1 VAIQIYGV
9 VLRLHKIKIDVKLA
23 KHIPELDSLRAV
35 AILAVLVEHSLVYSG
50 VEPLARIAAHGW
62 MGVDLFFVLSG
73 FLITGILLDSNG
85 LPHYFR
91 NFYLR
96 RALRIWPLYY
106 TTLLTVFFILPRV
119 STIFSFSHLRYP
131 LHVYAFYLQNLL
143 IQGSIPG
150 TLAVTW
156 SLAIEEQFYIF
167 WPPLVRL
174 LSFERVRTLLI
185 ACLCCSPLV
194 RLLLVWR
201 GAPPWFDYTFT
212 FARLDAIA
220 MGALAAWWVRSPSF
234 TNKRLRLGSKLLVG
248 LFGLPLLSLPIF
260 IRAGGTLTSP
270 QYSGLH
276 LVPLYS
282 VVAIGCTGL
291 LGMALATNSSFT
303 ILGAVFRNSVLRYIG
318 KISYSLYLFHF
329 PVYLICKPWIHSLA
343 LLLLVEHLILLSLS
357 SASWYFFERPIL
369 SLKSHFDNRMEQ
381 VDLAGSRIRVMA

>member
-1 VAIQIYGV
+1 M
-9 VLRLHKIKIDVKLA
+9 RLA
-23 KHIPELDSLRAV
+23 RHIPELDGLRAV
-35 AILAVLVEHSLVYSG
+35 AILAVLAEHSLVYSG
-50 VEPLARIAAHGW
+50 VEPLVRIAAHGW

-73 FLITGILLDSNG
+73 FLITGILLDSKA

-106 TTLLTVFFILPRV
+106 TSLSTVFFILPRM
-119 STIFSFSHLRYP
+119 STIFSFSHSIYP
-131 LHVYAFYLQNLL
+131 LHVYAFYLQNIL

-185 ACLCCSPLV
+185 ACLFCSPLV

-212 FARLDAIA
+212 LARLDAIA
-220 MGALAAWWVRSPSF
+220 MGALVAWWVRSPSF
-234 TNKRLRLGSKLLVG
+234 TPARLRRWSKLLFG
-248 LFGLPLLSLPIF
+248 FSAFLLFGLPIF
-260 IRAGGTLTSP
+260 IPGGGTLTTP
-270 QYSGLH
+270 QHSGLH

-282 VVAIGCTGL
+282 AVAIGCAGL
-291 LGMALATNSSFT
+291 LGLALASDSFRV
-303 ILGAVFRNSVLRYIG
+303 LGAVFRNSVLRYVG

-329 PVYLICKPWIHSLA
+329 PVYILCKPWIHSLG
-343 LLLLVEHLILLSLS
+343 LLLVVEHSILLLLS
-357 SASWYFFERPIL
+357 SASWYFFEQPIL
-369 SLKSHFDNRMEQ
+369 SLKSHFEKNGMEP
-381 VDLAGSRIRVMA
+381 VRLKASRVRATA